1 MKKIFSH
8 VYFLINSRSTWW
20 HLLMSTLRW
29 YWGQFFFSMTLLAV
43 KYVFFHRQKINK
55 VYSLAQIYLKII
67 SGYGISITFLKI
79 YFKLMCSRFKGLIK
93 REKIQNPPHMTFC
106 NKKSCHIFYN
116 FFVSQPIFFND
127 PSKFVCFKISRL
139 YFIY

>member
-1 MKKIFSH
+1 
-8 VYFLINSRSTWW
+8 
-20 HLLMSTLRW
+20 
-29 YWGQFFFSMTLLAV
+29 MTLLAV

-67 SGYGISITFLKI
+67 SGYGILITFLKI

-106 NKKSCHIFYN
+106 NKKSRHIFYK

-127 PSKFVCFKISRL
+127 PSKFVYCKIAGRDEA
-139 YFIY
+139 